1 MPFVGIPFLPTNV
14 PLTRVNPFSFDER
27 NKRMLALK
35 EEKIRRFI
43 EAENKVTNRLV
54 SWKYFRKWCIFGV
67 SDCKRVLRQ
76 LVVIVDND

>member
-1 MPFVGIPFLPTNV
+1 MYILYFQIEAEEITHPIAMPFVGIPFLPTNV

-54 SWKYFRKWCIFGV
+54 S
-67 SDCKRVLRQ
+67 
-76 LVVIVDND
+76 